1 MATFN
6 FFLLPADQCATAID
20 LYKLA
25 QADALSATQSL
36 LEKYG
41 ADAIM
46 RAGSHV
52 DALAWRDR
60 PIAMTGFTIPRFDAK
75 QGVWVQ
81 KPKQNTIRGKK
92 AAAEMKDAGEMLEI
106 WQWAL
111 EKALGV
117 YGSVLGYCRGT
128 RVFMNS
134 VAHPLDDGRVVLSI
148 PVRGSR
154 DTGMS
159 SVADP
164 VAPYF
169 AVEISKAEAEQLVGK
184 PIGELI

>member
-6 FFLLPADQCATAID
+6 FFLLPADQCVTAID
-20 LYKLA
+20 LYKIA
-25 QADALSATQSL
+25 KADALSAKRSL

-41 ADAIM
+41 ADAIL
-46 RAGSHV
+46 RAGSRV
-52 DALAWRDR
+52 DALAWREK

-92 AAAEMKDAGEMLEI
+92 AAAEMSEAGELLEI
-106 WQWAL
+106 WQWSL
-111 EKALGV
+111 ENALGV
-117 YGSVLGYCRGT
+117 HGSVLGCCRGT
-128 RVFMNS
+128 RVFLNS

-148 PVRGSR
+148 PVRGSQDADR
-154 DTGMS
+154 S

-164 VAPYF
+164 VAPHF

-184 PIGELI
+184 PIGEMG